1 MQRGGLTKNNKANF
15 LNLTTLG
22 KKLTMTP
29 SRIFDILSIQVESH
43 PLEKC
48 LSDKRNGCW
57 ESISTQKF
65 FESVNYVS
73 AALIEMG
80 VKPHDKIALISTT
93 NRSEWSILDMSI
105 LQLGAISVPLY
116 PNISSN
122 DYKYILNHSESILC
136 FVSDREIYDKVF
148 SVKSEIN
155 EVSEIYSFDKIE
167 GCKNWIELLEK
178 GKKTFNKAKL
188 DEVKSNVE
196 SDSIATIIYTSG
208 TTGVPKGVMLSHGN
222 IVSNVISATKR
233 FPFENR
239 NQTALSFLPICHIF
253 ERTFIYG
260 YLHNS
265 ISVYFAESLESIS
278 DNLKEVKPNFMTAVP
293 RLLEKVYDKIYAK
306 GNDLIGLKKILFYW
320 SVKIGLKYD
329 PNQKNNIVY
338 NIKHWIA
345 YKLILSKWKMALGGN
360 LEIIC
365 SGSAPLQ
372 SRLARVF
379 SAAGMTIAEAYGL
392 TETSPAISV
401 NDLRNG
407 GLKIGTVGK
416 IIDGVEVVIADD
428 GEILCKGPNVMK
440 GYYKDPE
447 QTSAVMEGDYFKTGD
462 IGTLDDEGFLKI
474 TDRKKQM
481 FKTSGGKYI
490 APQVIENQLKQSN
503 LIEQIMVVGEGKNMP
518 SALVQPS
525 FEQSKIWLKEQG
537 FNLGDDLESMCKNKV
552 LLEKII
558 EEIRLHDHKFGKW
571 EQVKTIRLTPEIWSV
586 EAGHLTPT
594 MKIKRKIVLDKFQY
608 LVDEIYS

>member
-1 MQRGGLTKNNKANF
+1 MQRGGLTKKNKANY

-105 LQLGAISVPLY
+105 LQVGAISVPLY

-188 DEVKSNVE
+188 DKVKSNVE

-320 SVKIGLKYD
+320 SVKIGLRYD
-329 PNQKNNIVY
+329 PNEKYNFVY
-338 NIKHWIA
+338 KIKHWIA
-345 YKLILSKWKMALGGN
+345 YKLVLSKWKKALGGN

-372 SRLARVF
+372 SRLTRVF

-525 FEQSKIWLKEQG
+525 FEQSKMWLKEQG

-571 EQVKTIRLTPEIWSV
+571 ELVKTVRLTPEIWSV

-594 MKIKRKIVLDKFQY
+594 MKVKRKIVLDKFQY

>member
-1 MQRGGLTKNNKANF
+1 MQRGGLTKKNKANY

-80 VKPHDKIALISTT
+80 VKPQDKIALISST

-105 LQLGAISVPLY
+105 LQVGAISVPLY

-136 FVSDREIYDKVF
+136 FVSDQQIYDKVF

-155 EVSEIYSFDKIE
+155 ELNEIYSFDKIE
-167 GCKNWIELLEK
+167 GCINWIELLDK

-188 DEVKSNVE
+188 EKVKSNVE

-293 RLLEKVYDKIYAK
+293 RLLEKVYDKIYVK
-306 GNDLIGLKKILFYW
+306 GNDLKGLKKILFYW
-320 SVKIGLKYD
+320 SVKIALKYD
-329 PNQKNNIVY
+329 PNDKYNFVY
-338 NIKHWIA
+338 KIKHWIA
-345 YKLILSKWKMALGGN
+345 YRLILSKWKMALGGN

-372 SRLARVF
+372 SRLTRVF

-416 IIDGVEVVIADD
+416 IIDGVEVVIAND

-447 QTSAVMEGDYFKTGD
+447 QTSAVMEGNYFKTGD
-462 IGTLDDEGFLKI
+462 IGTLDEEGFLKI

-525 FEQSKIWLKEQG
+525 FEQSKIWLKDQG
-537 FNLGDDLESMCKNKV
+537 FDLGDDLESLCKNKV
-552 LLEKII
+552 LFEKII

-571 EQVKTIRLTPEIWSV
+571 ELVKTVRLTPEIWSV

-594 MKIKRKIVLDKFQY
+594 MKVKRKIVLDKFKY

>member
-105 LQLGAISVPLY
+105 LQVGAISVPLY

-188 DEVKSNVE
+188 DKVKSNVE

-320 SVKIGLKYD
+320 SVKIGLRYD
-329 PNQKNNIVY
+329 PNEKYNFVY
-338 NIKHWIA
+338 KIKHWIA
-345 YKLILSKWKMALGGN
+345 YKLVLSKWKMALGGN

-594 MKIKRKIVLDKFQY
+594 MKVKRKIVLDKFQY

>member
-1 MQRGGLTKNNKANF
+1 MQRGGLTKKNKANY

-29 SRIFDILSIQVESH
+29 SRIFDILSIQVKSH

-80 VKPHDKIALISTT
+80 VKPQDKIALISST

-105 LQLGAISVPLY
+105 LQVGAVSVPLY

-136 FVSDREIYDKVF
+136 FVSDQQIYDKVF

-155 EVSEIYSFDKIE
+155 ELNEIYSFDKIE
-167 GCKNWIELLEK
+167 GCINWIELLDK

-188 DEVKSNVE
+188 EKVKSNVE

-306 GNDLIGLKKILFYW
+306 GNDLKGLKKILFYW
-320 SVKIGLKYD
+320 SVKIALKYD
-329 PNQKNNIVY
+329 PNDKYNFVY
-338 NIKHWIA
+338 KIKHWIA
-345 YKLILSKWKMALGGN
+345 YRLILSKWKMALGGN

-372 SRLARVF
+372 SRLTRVF

-416 IIDGVEVVIADD
+416 IIDGVEVVIAND

-447 QTSAVMEGDYFKTGD
+447 QTSAVMEGNYFKTGD
-462 IGTLDDEGFLKI
+462 IGTLDEEGFLKI

-537 FNLGDDLESMCKNKV
+537 FNLGDDLESICKNKV
-552 LLEKII
+552 LFEKII

-571 EQVKTIRLTPEIWSV
+571 ERVKTIRLTPEIWSV

-594 MKIKRKIVLDKFQY
+594 MKVKRKIVLDKFKY

>member
-1 MQRGGLTKNNKANF
+1 
-15 LNLTTLG
+15 
-22 KKLTMTP
+22 MTP

-80 VKPHDKIALISTT
+80 VKPQDKIALISST

-105 LQLGAISVPLY
+105 LQVGAISVPLY

-136 FVSDREIYDKVF
+136 FVSDRQIYDKVF

-155 EVSEIYSFDKIE
+155 ELNEIYSFDKIE
-167 GCKNWIELLEK
+167 GCINWIELLDK

-188 DEVKSNVE
+188 EKVKSNVE

-265 ISVYFAESLESIS
+265 ISVYFAESLDSIS
-278 DNLKEVKPNFMTAVP
+278 ENLKEVKPNFMTAVP
-293 RLLEKVYDKIYAK
+293 RLLEKVYDRIYVK
-306 GNDLIGLKKILFYW
+306 GNDLKGLKKILFYW
-320 SVKIGLKYD
+320 SVKIALKYD
-329 PNQKNNIVY
+329 PNDKYNFVY
-338 NIKHWIA
+338 KIKHWIA
-345 YKLILSKWKMALGGN
+345 YRLILSKWKMALGGN

-372 SRLARVF
+372 SRLTRVF

-416 IIDGVEVVIADD
+416 IIDGVEVVIAND

-447 QTSAVMEGDYFKTGD
+447 QTSAVMEGNYFKTGD
-462 IGTLDDEGFLKI
+462 IGTLDEEGFLKI

-552 LLEKII
+552 LFEKII

-571 EQVKTIRLTPEIWSV
+571 ELVKTVRLTPEIWSV

-594 MKIKRKIVLDKFQY
+594 MKVKRKIVLDKFKY

>member
-65 FESVNYVS
+65 FKSVNYVS

-105 LQLGAISVPLY
+105 LQVGAISVPLY

-188 DEVKSNVE
+188 DKVKSNVE

-278 DNLKEVKPNFMTAVP
+278 DNLREVKPNFMTAVP

-552 LLEKII
+552 LIEKII
-558 EEIRLHDHKFGKW
+558 EEIRFHDHKFGKW

-594 MKIKRKIVLDKFQY
+594 MKVKRKIVLDKFQY

>member
-1 MQRGGLTKNNKANF
+1 
-15 LNLTTLG
+15 
-22 KKLTMTP
+22 MTP
-29 SRIFDILSIQVESH
+29 SRIFDILSFQVKSC
-43 PLEKC
+43 PMDSC
-48 LSDKRNGCW
+48 LNDKRNGKW
-57 ESISTQKF
+57 KALSTQKY
-65 FESVNYVS
+65 FESVNHVS

-80 VKPHDKIALISTT
+80 VKPQDKIALISTT
-93 NRSEWSILDMSI
+93 NRSEWSIMDMAI
-105 LQLGAISVPLY
+105 LQLGAITVPLY

-122 DYKYILNHSESILC
+122 DYKYILNHSESIFC
-136 FVSDREIYDKVF
+136 FVSDQQIYDKVF
-148 SVKSEIN
+148 SVKSEVK
-155 EVSEIYSFDKIE
+155 ELREIFSFDKIE
-167 GCKNWIELLEK
+167 GCKNWSELIEV
-178 GKKTFNKAKL
+178 GKKAWNKEKL
-188 DEVKSNVE
+188 EEVKSNIE
-196 SDSIATIIYTSG
+196 SDFIATIIYTSG

-233 FPFENR
+233 FPFEDR

-260 YLHNS
+260 YLYNN
-265 ISVYFAESLESIS
+265 ISVYFAESLDTIS
-278 DNLKEVKPNFMTAVP
+278 ENLNEVKPNFMTAVP

-306 GNDLIGLKKILFYW
+306 GNDLTGLKKTLFYW
-320 SVKIGLKYD
+320 AVEVGLKYD
-329 PNQKNNIVY
+329 PNHKSNIVY

-345 YKLILSKWKMALGGN
+345 NKLILSKWKMALGGN

-416 IIDGVEVVIADD
+416 IIEGVEVVIAAD

-447 QTSAVMEGDYFKTGD
+447 QTSAMMEGEYFKTGD
-462 IGTLDDEGFLKI
+462 IGTLDGDGFLRI

-490 APQVIENQLKQSN
+490 APQVIENQLKQSL
-503 LIEQIMVVGEGKNMP
+503 LIEQIMVVGEGKNMA
-518 SALVQPS
+518 SALIQPS
-525 FEQSKIWLKEQG
+525 FEQAKIWLEEQG
-537 FNLGDDLESMCKNKV
+537 VGCEDDPESLCKNQV
-552 LLEKII
+552 LFEKIND
-558 EEIRLHDHKFGKW
+558 EIRLHDHKFGKW

-594 MKIKRKIVLDKFQY
+594 MKVKRKVVMEKYQDLID
-608 LVDEIYS
+608 DIYV

>member
-1 MQRGGLTKNNKANF
+1 MQRGGLTKKNKANY

-80 VKPHDKIALISTT
+80 VKPQDKIALISST

-105 LQLGAISVPLY
+105 LQVGAISVPLY

-136 FVSDREIYDKVF
+136 FVSDRQIYDKVF

-155 EVSEIYSFDKIE
+155 ELNEIYSFDNIE
-167 GCKNWIELLEK
+167 GCINWIELLDK

-188 DEVKSNVE
+188 EKVKSNVE

-293 RLLEKVYDKIYAK
+293 RLLEKVYDKIYVK
-306 GNDLIGLKKILFYW
+306 GNDLKGLKKILFYW
-320 SVKIGLKYD
+320 SVKIALKYD
-329 PNQKNNIVY
+329 PNDKYNFVY
-338 NIKHWIA
+338 KIKHWIA
-345 YKLILSKWKMALGGN
+345 YRLILSKWKMALGGN

-372 SRLARVF
+372 SRLTRVF

-416 IIDGVEVVIADD
+416 IIDGVEVVIAND

-447 QTSAVMEGDYFKTGD
+447 QTSAVMEGNYFKTGD
-462 IGTLDDEGFLKI
+462 IGTLDEEGFLKI

-552 LLEKII
+552 LFEKII

-571 EQVKTIRLTPEIWSV
+571 ELVKTVRLTPEIWSV

-594 MKIKRKIVLDKFQY
+594 MKVKRKIVLDKFKY

>member
-15 LNLTTLG
+15 TNLTTLG

-29 SRIFDILSIQVESH
+29 SRIFDILSIQAESY

-48 LSDKRNGCW
+48 LSDKRKGYW
-57 ESISTQKF
+57 ESISTQIF
-65 FESVNYVS
+65 FETVNHVS
-73 AALIEMG
+73 SALIKMG
-80 VKPHDKIALISTT
+80 VKPGDKIALISTT

-105 LQLGAISVPLY
+105 LQVGAISVPLY
-116 PNISSN
+116 PNISSK

-136 FVSDREIYDKVF
+136 FVSDRQIYDKVF

-155 EVSEIYSFDKIE
+155 NLSEIYSFDKIE

-188 DEVKSNVE
+188 EKVKSNVE

-233 FPFENR
+233 FPFEKR

-265 ISVYFAESLESIS
+265 ISVYFAESLETIG

-306 GNDLIGLKKILFYW
+306 GNDLKGLKKILFYW

-329 PNQKNNIVY
+329 PNEKYNFVY
-338 NIKHWIA
+338 KIKHWIA
-345 YKLILSKWKMALGGN
+345 YKTVLSKWKMALGGN

-372 SRLARVF
+372 SRLTRVF

-401 NDLRNG
+401 NDIRNG

-416 IIDGVEVVIADD
+416 IIDGVEVVIAAD

-447 QTSAVMEGDYFKTGD
+447 QTSMVMEGDYFKTGD
-462 IGTLDDEGFLKI
+462 IGTLDDDGFLKI

-503 LIEQIMVVGEGKNMP
+503 LIEQIIVVGEGKNMP

-525 FEQSKIWLKEQG
+525 FEQSKILLKEQG
-537 FNLGDDLESMCKNKV
+537 FNFGDDLESLCKNKV

-571 EQVKTIRLTPEIWSV
+571 ERVKTIRLTPEIWSV

-594 MKIKRKIVLDKFQY
+594 MKVKRKTVLNKFQY

>member
-1 MQRGGLTKNNKANF
+1 
-15 LNLTTLG
+15 
-22 KKLTMTP
+22 MTP
-29 SRIFDILSIQVESH
+29 SRIFDILSFQVESC
-43 PLEKC
+43 PMDSC
-48 LSDKRNGCW
+48 LNDKRNGKW
-57 ESISTQKF
+57 KALSTQKY
-65 FESVNYVS
+65 FESVNHVS

-80 VKPHDKIALISTT
+80 VKPQDKIALISTT
-93 NRSEWSILDMSI
+93 NRSEWSIMDMAI
-105 LQLGAISVPLY
+105 LQLGAITVPLY

-122 DYKYILNHSESILC
+122 DYKYILNHSESIFC
-136 FVSDREIYDKVF
+136 FVSDQQIYEKVY
-148 SVKSEIN
+148 SVKSEVK
-155 EVSEIYSFDKIE
+155 ELREIFSFDKIE
-167 GCKNWIELLEK
+167 GCKNWSELIEV
-178 GKKTFNKAKL
+178 GKKVWNKEKL
-188 DEVKSNVE
+188 EEVKSNVE

-233 FPFENR
+233 FPFEDR

-260 YLHNS
+260 YLYNN
-265 ISVYFAESLESIS
+265 ISVYFAESLDTIS
-278 DNLKEVKPNFMTAVP
+278 ENLNEVKPNFMTAVP

-306 GNDLIGLKKILFYW
+306 GNDLKGLKKTLFYW
-320 SVKIGLKYD
+320 AVEVGLKYD
-329 PNQKNNIVY
+329 PNHKSNIVY

-345 YKLILSKWKMALGGN
+345 NKLILSKWKMALGGN

-401 NDLRNG
+401 NDLKNG

-416 IIDGVEVVIADD
+416 IIDGVEVVIAAD

-447 QTSAVMEGDYFKTGD
+447 QTSAMMEGEYFKTGD
-462 IGTLDDEGFLKI
+462 IGTLDGDGFLRI

-490 APQVIENQLKQSN
+490 APQVIENQLKQSL
-503 LIEQIMVVGEGKNMP
+503 LIEQIMVVGEGKNMA
-518 SALVQPS
+518 SALIQPS
-525 FEQSKIWLKEQG
+525 FEQAKIWLEEQG
-537 FNLGDDLESMCKNKV
+537 VGCEDDPKSLCKNQV
-552 LLEKII
+552 LFEKIND
-558 EEIRLHDHKFGKW
+558 EIRLHDHKFGKW

-594 MKIKRKIVLDKFQY
+594 MKVKRKVVMEKYQDLID
-608 LVDEIYS
+608 DIYV

>member
-65 FESVNYVS
+65 FKSVNYVS

-105 LQLGAISVPLY
+105 LQVGAISVPLY

-188 DEVKSNVE
+188 DKVKSNVE

-552 LLEKII
+552 LIEKII
-558 EEIRLHDHKFGKW
+558 EEIRFHDHKFGKW

-594 MKIKRKIVLDKFQY
+594 MKVKRKIVLDKFQY

>member
-1 MQRGGLTKNNKANF
+1 MTKNNEANY

-29 SRIFDILSIQVESH
+29 SRIFDILSIQAESY
-43 PLEKC
+43 PLKKC
-48 LSDKRNGCW
+48 LSDKRKGYW
-57 ESISTQKF
+57 ESISTQNF
-65 FESVNYVS
+65 FESVNHVS
-73 AALIEMG
+73 SALIKMG
-80 VKPHDKIALISTT
+80 VKPQNKIALISTT

-105 LQLGAISVPLY
+105 LQVGAVSVPLY

-136 FVSDREIYDKVF
+136 FVSDRQIYDKVF

-155 EVSEIYSFDKIE
+155 KLNEIYSFDKIE

-188 DEVKSNVE
+188 EKVKSNVE

-233 FPFENR
+233 FPFEKR

-265 ISVYFAESLESIS
+265 ISIYFAESLESIS

-306 GNDLIGLKKILFYW
+306 GNDLKGLKKILFYW

-329 PNQKNNIVY
+329 PNEKYNFVY
-338 NIKHWIA
+338 KIKHWIA
-345 YKLILSKWKMALGGN
+345 YKLVLSKWKMALGGN

-372 SRLARVF
+372 SRLTRVF

-401 NDLRNG
+401 NDIRDG

-416 IIDGVEVVIADD
+416 IIDGVEVVIAAD
-428 GEILCKGPNVMK
+428 GEVLCKGPNVMK
-440 GYYKDPE
+440 GYYKDPD

-525 FEQSKIWLKEQG
+525 FEQSKTWLKAQG
-537 FNLGDDLESMCKNKV
+537 FNFVDDLESLCKNKA

-571 EQVKTIRLTPEIWSV
+571 ERVKTIRLTPEIWSV

-594 MKIKRKIVLDKFQY
+594 MKVKRKIVLDKFQY

>member
-1 MQRGGLTKNNKANF
+1 
-15 LNLTTLG
+15 
-22 KKLTMTP
+22 MTP

-80 VKPHDKIALISTT
+80 VKPQDKIALISST

-105 LQLGAISVPLY
+105 LQVGAISVPLY

-136 FVSDREIYDKVF
+136 FVSDRQIYDKVF

-155 EVSEIYSFDKIE
+155 ELNEIYSFDNIE
-167 GCKNWIELLEK
+167 GCINWIELLDK

-188 DEVKSNVE
+188 EKVKSNVE

-265 ISVYFAESLESIS
+265 ISVYFAESLDSIS
-278 DNLKEVKPNFMTAVP
+278 ENLKEVKPNFMTAVP
-293 RLLEKVYDKIYAK
+293 RLLEKVYDRIYVK
-306 GNDLIGLKKILFYW
+306 GNDLKGLKKILFYW
-320 SVKIGLKYD
+320 SVKIALKYD
-329 PNQKNNIVY
+329 PNDKYNFVY
-338 NIKHWIA
+338 KIKHWIA
-345 YKLILSKWKMALGGN
+345 YRLILSKWKMALGGN

-372 SRLARVF
+372 SRLTRVF

-416 IIDGVEVVIADD
+416 IIDGVEVVIAND

-447 QTSAVMEGDYFKTGD
+447 QTSAVMEGNYFKTGD
-462 IGTLDDEGFLKI
+462 IGTLDEEGFLKI

-552 LLEKII
+552 LFEKII

-571 EQVKTIRLTPEIWSV
+571 ELVKTVRLTPEIWSV

-594 MKIKRKIVLDKFQY
+594 MKVKRKIVLDKFKY

>member
-57 ESISTQKF
+57 ESISTEKF

-73 AALIEMG
+73 SALIEMG
-80 VKPHDKIALISTT
+80 VKPQDKIALISTT

-136 FVSDREIYDKVF
+136 FVSDRQIYDKVF
-148 SVKSEIN
+148 TVKSEIN
-155 EVSEIYSFDKIE
+155 ELSEIYSFDKIE

-188 DEVKSNVE
+188 EKVKSNVE

-233 FPFENR
+233 FPFEKR

-260 YLHNS
+260 YLYNS

-320 SVKIGLKYD
+320 AVKVGLEYD
-329 PNQKNNIVY
+329 PNEKYNIVY

-365 SGSAPLQ
+365 CGSAPLQ

-392 TETSPAISV
+392 TETSPAISI

-416 IIDGVEVVIADD
+416 IIDGVVVVISPD

-594 MKIKRKIVLDKFQY
+594 MKVKRKIVLDKFQY